1 MQIRLP
7 HSLVLVCFRLRPRM
21 WSCFALASLSC
32 NTLVSS
38 FADYWDLPW
47 RFYVLGMCVCVLHRW
62 LRRFIDSWSAMDWKW
77 MLFHMVVFFA
87 LWAAVGYCM
96 RLVKIC
102 LLQWISDSLKKIVSK
117 KHYHVYHHVIGLQYN
132 TARCILEED
141 FLLSSCCISRSKV
154 RKRIFFSDGCN
165 F

>member
-1 MQIRLP
+1 M
-7 HSLVLVCFRLRPRM
+7 
-21 WSCFALASLSC
+21 
-32 NTLVSS
+32 
-38 FADYWDLPW
+38 
-47 RFYVLGMCVCVLHRW
+47 
-62 LRRFIDSWSAMDWKW
+62 
-77 MLFHMVVFFA
+77 
-87 LWAAVGYCM
+87 GYCM

-102 LLQWISDSLKKIVSK
+102 LQRISDSLKKIVSK